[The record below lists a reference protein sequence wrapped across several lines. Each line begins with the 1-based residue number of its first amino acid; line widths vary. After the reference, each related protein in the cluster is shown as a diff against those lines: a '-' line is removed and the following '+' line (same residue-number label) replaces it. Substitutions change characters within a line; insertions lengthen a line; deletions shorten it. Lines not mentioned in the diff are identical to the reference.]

1 MNEFILFSS
10 QLFVSLYRRRTCIFI
25 LGLPTAKNIKI
36 HIIPMT
42 DQQMKSIS
50 VEDLLRS
57 GNISR
62 RTYNILVKARLRTL
76 FDLKKYQNGLKRL
89 FSPQSPNLTEV
100 TQLIERARTVDYLP
114 NISGRLFMDTIVEKS
129 AGEQLLDSLS
139 EEEMQLLQLS
149 YDNVLR
155 RLFASRQ
162 RAHTV
167 IANALTQVSLP
178 IFLRDFLYDD
188 DDKIMILYNVGRT
201 SVNHFV
207 EVKKAM
213 KNVVDIIQQQPEM
226 VRYHLFLQRSRGRF
240 DDDAFILDF
249 YNAHQRLPM
258 LYILQQLII
267 SNKTRAELRAFLN
280 RYDVFEGRVE
290 LDNTPIDRSAYTIAT
305 YSNTIYDALFD
316 SEEGWEQLDPLAQ
329 VLVDND
335 QARDDLKAYIGKTLV
350 TEDDPQIVDVI
361 QEERLLLAPTCI
373 VGMLGKLLHEHYIA
387 LGGYPRSLLTAKA
400 ERWKHVYLI
409 DRQFDS
415 SFGFRE
421 MFVDFRDRVYAR
433 STDNQ
438 TVGMDDFVRNA
449 HADNPS
455 NLDDADL
462 TTAATILQT
471 VVVGELELATEEDLR
486 VVVPRRVEK
495 SLNDRLYQ
503 ILSENNEQ
511 PMALS
516 LLTDI
521 INASDGRKYVKAT
534 VSLALNKDPRFVNN
548 GKKGLYALT
557 EWQLP
562 YFGSNA
568 DIVSQVLSQSDRP
581 MESDEILDVLNQY
594 PYNESL
600 GKNELSSVI
609 SMAKDKFRKFGVG
622 YYGLVDKE
630 YDAELIKPGRNNFE
644 ADLSA
649 FRYFVDT
656 NHRLPSS
663 KNSPEEK
670 RLIYWFTRKKKEFV
684 ENAKWTASKREAFK
698 EIIELVEKY
707 QALATQEQPIE
718 NIEPKEEQPAT
729 QEGPESPEI
738 SEGLES
744 PESPKC
750 PEIPETQQASEIP
763 VIPSIPDISDELPF
777 IVPEFTEEPPVE
789 LLIEEELAALEKES
803 TTSEEKPI
811 IPEFQDI
818 PESEETPEGIDIP
831 ESEEAPEGIDIPESV
846 ETPEGI
852 DIPESVETPEG
863 IDIPESVETP
873 EGIDIPE
880 SVETPEGIDIP
891 ESVET
896 SEGIDIHES
905 VETPEGIDIP
915 ENEETLEGIDIP
927 ESVEAPE
934 SSVIPNIPDIPVI
947 SVISDIPYIP
957 DWLEQCEA
965 VRQFVAE
972 HQREPLEL
980 FTKEHQLALWLQQ
993 QKDCWHKGLLS
1004 PEEEQH
1010 LMTIRD
1016 MLW

>member
-1 MNEFILFSS
+1 
-10 QLFVSLYRRRTCIFI
+10 
-25 LGLPTAKNIKI
+25 
-36 HIIPMT
+36 MT

-129 AGEQLLDSLS
+129 AGEQLIDSLS

-290 LDNTPIDRSAYTIAT
+290 LDSTPIDRSAYTIAT
-305 YSNTIYDALFD
+305 YSNTIYDALFN

-335 QARDDLKAYIGKTLV
+335 QARDDLKAYIGKTMV
-350 TEDDPQIVDVI
+350 TEGDPQIADVI

-449 HADNPS
+449 HADNNDS
-455 NLDDADL
+455 LDDADL

-471 VVVGELELATEEDLR
+471 VVVGELELATEEELR
-486 VVVPRRVEK
+486 VVVPRKVEK
-495 SLNDRLYQ
+495 SLNDRLYL

-511 PMALS
+511 PMALT
-516 LLTDI
+516 LLTDT
-521 INASDGRKYVKAT
+521 INASDGRKYAKGT

-568 DIVSQVLSQSDRP
+568 DIISQVLSQSDRP

-698 EIIELVEKY
+698 EIIELVEQY

-729 QEGPESPEI
+729 PESPKSPEISEGPESPEI
-738 SEGLES
+738 SEGPES

-763 VIPSIPDISDELPF
+763 VIPNIPNIPDIPDISDELPF

-789 LLIEEELAALEKES
+789 LLMEEELAALEKES
-803 TTSEEKPI
+803 TVPEEEQTSPEEEPI
-811 IPEFQDI
+811 IPVIQDI
-818 PESEETPEGIDIP
+818 PESVEALEGIDIPESVEAPEGIDIPESVETPEGIDVPESVETPEGIDIP
-831 ESEEAPEGIDIPESV
+831 ESVEAPEGIDIPESV

-863 IDIPESVETP
+863 FDIPES
-873 EGIDIPE
+873 
-880 SVETPEGIDIP
+880 
-891 ESVET
+891 
-896 SEGIDIHES
+896 
-905 VETPEGIDIP
+905 
-915 ENEETLEGIDIP
+915 EETLEGIDIP
-927 ESVEAPE
+927 ESAETLE

-947 SVISDIPYIP
+947 SDIPYIP
-957 DWLEQCEA
+957 DWLEQCDA

-1010 LMTIRD
+1010 LMAIRD

>member
-1 MNEFILFSS
+1 
-10 QLFVSLYRRRTCIFI
+10 
-25 LGLPTAKNIKI
+25 
-36 HIIPMT
+36 MT

-129 AGEQLLDSLS
+129 AGEQLIDSLS

-290 LDNTPIDRSAYTIAT
+290 LDSTPIDRSAYTIAT

-335 QARDDLKAYIGKTLV
+335 QARDDLKAYIGKTMV
-350 TEDDPQIVDVI
+350 TEGDPQIADVI

-449 HADNPS
+449 HADNPG
-455 NLDDADL
+455 NPDDADL

-471 VVVGELELATEEDLR
+471 VVVGELELATEEELR
-486 VVVPRRVEK
+486 VVVPRKVEK
-495 SLNDRLYQ
+495 SLNDRLYL

-511 PMALS
+511 PMALT
-516 LLTDI
+516 LLTDT
-521 INASDGRKYVKAT
+521 INASDGRKYAKGT

-568 DIVSQVLSQSDRP
+568 DIISQVLSQSDRP

-684 ENAKWTASKREAFK
+684 ENAKWTATKREAFK

-729 QEGPESPEI
+729 QEIPES
-738 SEGLES
+738 
-744 PESPKC
+744 

-763 VIPSIPDISDELPF
+763 VIPNIPNNPNIPDIPDIPDISDELPF
-777 IVPEFTEEPPVE
+777 IVPEFAEEPPLE
-789 LLIEEELAALEKES
+789 LLMEEELAALEKES

-811 IPEFQDI
+811 IPDIQDI

-852 DIPESVETPEG
+852 DIPESVEAPEGIDIPESEEALEGIDIPESVETPEG
-863 IDIPESVETP
+863 IDIPESEEALEGIDVPESVETPEGVDIPESEEALEGIDIPESVEIPEGVDIPESVETP

-891 ESVET
+891 ESVEI
-896 SEGIDIHES
+896 SEGIDI
-905 VETPEGIDIP
+905 
-915 ENEETLEGIDIP
+915 
-927 ESVEAPE
+927 
-934 SSVIPNIPDIPVI
+934 PV
-947 SVISDIPYIP
+947 IP

-972 HQREPLEL
+972 YQREPLEL
-980 FTKEHQLALWLQQ
+980 FTKEHHLALWLQQ

-1010 LMTIRD
+1010 LMAIRD

>member
-1 MNEFILFSS
+1 
-10 QLFVSLYRRRTCIFI
+10 
-25 LGLPTAKNIKI
+25 
-36 HIIPMT
+36 MT

-129 AGEQLLDSLS
+129 AGEQLIDSLS

-267 SNKTRAELRAFLN
+267 CNKTRAELRAFLN

-421 MFVDFRDRVYAR
+421 MFVDFRVRVYAR

-449 HADNPS
+449 YADNNDS
-455 NLDDADL
+455 LDDSDL

-471 VVVGELELATEEDLR
+471 VVVGELELATEEELR
-486 VVVPRRVEK
+486 VVVPRKVEK
-495 SLNDRLYQ
+495 SLNDRLYL

-511 PMALS
+511 PMALT
-516 LLTDI
+516 LLTDT
-521 INASDGRKYVKAT
+521 INASDGRKYAKGT

-568 DIVSQVLSQSDRP
+568 DIISQVLSQSDRP

-729 QEGPESPEI
+729 QEIPEGSEI

-744 PESPKC
+744 PEG
-750 PEIPETQQASEIP
+750 PEIPETPESPQCPEPPEIPETLQASEIP
-763 VIPSIPDISDELPF
+763 VFPSIPDISDELPF

-803 TTSEEKPI
+803 TVPEEEQTSPEEEPI
-811 IPEFQDI
+811 IPEI
-818 PESEETPEGIDIP
+818 PESVETPEGIDIP
-831 ESEEAPEGIDIPESV
+831 ESVETPEGVDIPESEEALDIPESVEIPEGVDIPESV

-863 IDIPESVETP
+863 IDIPESVETL
-873 EGIDIPE
+873 EVIDIPE
-880 SVETPEGIDIP
+880 SVET
-891 ESVET
+891 
-896 SEGIDIHES
+896 
-905 VETPEGIDIP
+905 
-915 ENEETLEGIDIP
+915 L
-927 ESVEAPE
+927 E
-934 SSVIPNIPDIPVI
+934 SSDIPDIP
-947 SVISDIPYIP
+947 
-957 DWLEQCEA
+957 DWFEQFEA

-1010 LMTIRD
+1010 LMAIRD

>member
-1 MNEFILFSS
+1 
-10 QLFVSLYRRRTCIFI
+10 
-25 LGLPTAKNIKI
+25 
-36 HIIPMT
+36 MT

-129 AGEQLLDSLS
+129 AGEQLIDSLS
-139 EEEMQLLQLS
+139 EEEMLLLQLS

-290 LDNTPIDRSAYTIAT
+290 LDSTPIDRSAYTIAT

-335 QARDDLKAYIGKTLV
+335 QARDDLKAYIGKTMV
-350 TEDDPQIVDVI
+350 TEGDPQIADVI

-373 VGMLGKLLHEHYIA
+373 VGMLGKLLHEHYIP

-449 HADNPS
+449 YADNNDS
-455 NLDDADL
+455 LDDADL
-462 TTAATILQT
+462 TTAAAILQT
-471 VVVGELELATEEDLR
+471 VVVGELELATEEELR
-486 VVVPRRVEK
+486 VVVPRKVEK
-495 SLNDRLYQ
+495 SLNDRLYL

-511 PMALS
+511 PMALT
-516 LLTDI
+516 LLTDT
-521 INASDGRKYVKAT
+521 INASDGRKYAKGT

-568 DIVSQVLSQSDRP
+568 DIISQVLSQSDRP

-698 EIIELVEKY
+698 EIIELVEQY

-729 QEGPESPEI
+729 QEIPESPEI
-738 SEGLES
+738 
-744 PESPKC
+744 PEI

-763 VIPSIPDISDELPF
+763 VIPNIPNIPDIPDISDELPF
-777 IVPEFTEEPPVE
+777 IVPEFTEEPPLE
-789 LLIEEELAALEKES
+789 LLMEEELAALEKES

-811 IPEFQDI
+811 IPDIQDIPESVEAPEGIDI
-818 PESEETPEGIDIP
+818 PESEEALEDIDIPESEEAPEGVDIPESVEAPEGIDIPESVEAPEGIDIPESVEALEGIDIP

-846 ETPEGI
+846 EAPKGIDIPESVEVPEGI
-852 DIPESVETPEG
+852 DIPESVEA
-863 IDIPESVETP
+863 
-873 EGIDIPE
+873 
-880 SVETPEGIDIP
+880 
-891 ESVET
+891 
-896 SEGIDIHES
+896 
-905 VETPEGIDIP
+905 
-915 ENEETLEGIDIP
+915 LEGIDIP
-927 ESVEAPE
+927 ESEEAPE
-934 SSVIPNIPDIPVI
+934 SSDIPNIPDIPE
-947 SVISDIPYIP
+947 IPEIP
-957 DWLEQCEA
+957 DWFEQFEA

-1010 LMTIRD
+1010 LMAIRD

>member
-1 MNEFILFSS
+1 
-10 QLFVSLYRRRTCIFI
+10 
-25 LGLPTAKNIKI
+25 
-36 HIIPMT
+36 MT

-129 AGEQLLDSLS
+129 AGEQLIDSLS

-290 LDNTPIDRSAYTIAT
+290 LDSTPIDRSAYTIAT

-335 QARDDLKAYIGKTLV
+335 QARDDLKAYIGKTMV
-350 TEDDPQIVDVI
+350 TEGDPQIADVI

-387 LGGYPRSLLTAKA
+387 LGGYSRSLLTAKA

-449 HADNPS
+449 YADNNDS
-455 NLDDADL
+455 LVDSDL

-471 VVVGELELATEEDLR
+471 VVVGELELATEEELR
-486 VVVPRRVEK
+486 VVVPRKVEK
-495 SLNDRLYQ
+495 SLNDRLYL

-511 PMALS
+511 PMALT
-516 LLTDI
+516 LLTDT
-521 INASDGRKYVKAT
+521 INASDGRKYAKGT

-568 DIVSQVLSQSDRP
+568 DIISQVLSQSDRP

-649 FRYFVDT
+649 FCYFVDT

-718 NIEPKEEQPAT
+718 SVEPKEEQPAT
-729 QEGPESPEI
+729 PETPETPEGPESPEI

-744 PESPKC
+744 LESLESPEGPEIPEI

-763 VIPSIPDISDELPF
+763 VIPNIPDIPDISDELPF
-777 IVPEFTEEPPVE
+777 IVPEFAEEPPLE
-789 LLIEEELAALEKES
+789 LLMEEELAALEKES

-811 IPEFQDI
+811 IPEIQDI
-818 PESEETPEGIDIP
+818 PESVEPL
-831 ESEEAPEGIDIPESV
+831 EGIDIPESV

-852 DIPESVETPEG
+852 DIPESVEIPEGIDIPESVETPKGIDIPESVEISEGIDIPESEEALEGIDIPESVETSEG

-873 EGIDIPE
+873 EGIDIP
-880 SVETPEGIDIP
+880 
-891 ESVET
+891 
-896 SEGIDIHES
+896 
-905 VETPEGIDIP
+905 
-915 ENEETLEGIDIP
+915 
-927 ESVEAPE
+927 
-934 SSVIPNIPDIPVI
+934 
-947 SVISDIPYIP
+947 VISDIPYIP
-957 DWLEQCEA
+957 DWLEQYEA

-1010 LMTIRD
+1010 LMAIRD

>member
-1 MNEFILFSS
+1 
-10 QLFVSLYRRRTCIFI
+10 
-25 LGLPTAKNIKI
+25 
-36 HIIPMT
+36 
-42 DQQMKSIS
+42 MKSIS

-129 AGEQLLDSLS
+129 AGEQLIDSLS
-139 EEEMQLLQLS
+139 EEEMLLLQFS

-213 KNVVDIIQQQPEM
+213 KNVVDIIQQHPEM

-290 LDNTPIDRSAYTIAT
+290 LDSTPIDRSAYTIAT

-335 QARDDLKAYIGKTLV
+335 QARDDLKAYIGKTMV
-350 TEDDPQIVDVI
+350 TEGDPQIADVI

-400 ERWKHVYLI
+400 DRWKHVYLI

-421 MFVDFRDRVYAR
+421 LFVDFRDRVYAR

-449 HADNPS
+449 YADNNDS
-455 NLDDADL
+455 LDDSDL

-471 VVVGELELATEEDLR
+471 VVVGELELATEEELR
-486 VVVPRRVEK
+486 VVVPRKVEK
-495 SLNDRLYQ
+495 SLNDRLYL

-516 LLTDI
+516 LLTDT
-521 INASDGRKYVKAT
+521 INASDGRKYAKGT

-568 DIVSQVLSQSDRP
+568 DIISQVLSQSDRP

-594 PYNESL
+594 PYNELL

-670 RLIYWFTRKKKEFV
+670 RLIYWFTRKKKEYV

-718 NIEPKEEQPAT
+718 SVEPKEEQSAT
-729 QEGPESPEI
+729 PEIPEGPESPE
-738 SEGLES
+738 G
-744 PESPKC
+744 

-763 VIPSIPDISDELPF
+763 VIPNIPNIPDIPDIPDISDISDELPF
-777 IVPEFTEEPPVE
+777 IVPEFAEEPPLE
-789 LLIEEELAALEKES
+789 LLMEEELAALEKES

-811 IPEFQDI
+811 IPEIQDI
-818 PESEETPEGIDIP
+818 A

-852 DIPESVETPEG
+852 DIPENVETPEG
-863 IDIPESVETP
+863 IDIPESEEAPEGVDIPESVETP

-880 SVETPEGIDIP
+880 SVESPEGIDIP

-896 SEGIDIHES
+896 PDIPNIP
-905 VETPEGIDIP
+905 VIPETPE
-915 ENEETLEGIDIP
+915 
-927 ESVEAPE
+927 
-934 SSVIPNIPDIPVI
+934 SSDIPDIPVI
-947 SVISDIPYIP
+947 PETPESSDIPDIPVIPEIPEIP
-957 DWLEQCEA
+957 DWFEQFEE

-1004 PEEEQH
+1004 PEEEQQ
-1010 LMTIRD
+1010 LMAIRD

>member
-1 MNEFILFSS
+1 
-10 QLFVSLYRRRTCIFI
+10 
-25 LGLPTAKNIKI
+25 
-36 HIIPMT
+36 MT

-129 AGEQLLDSLS
+129 AGEQLIDSLS

-267 SNKTRAELRAFLN
+267 CNKTRAELRAFLN

-421 MFVDFRDRVYAR
+421 MFVDFRVRVYAR

-449 HADNPS
+449 YADNNDS
-455 NLDDADL
+455 LDDSDL

-471 VVVGELELATEEDLR
+471 VVVGELELATEEELR
-486 VVVPRRVEK
+486 VVVPRKVEK
-495 SLNDRLYQ
+495 SLNDRLYL

-511 PMALS
+511 PMALT
-516 LLTDI
+516 LLTDT
-521 INASDGRKYVKAT
+521 INASDGRKYAKGT

-568 DIVSQVLSQSDRP
+568 DIISQVLSQSDRP

-729 QEGPESPEI
+729 QEIPEGSEI

-744 PESPKC
+744 PEG
-750 PEIPETQQASEIP
+750 PEIPETPESPQCPEPPEIPETLQASEIP
-763 VIPSIPDISDELPF
+763 VFPSIPDISDELPF

-803 TTSEEKPI
+803 TVPEEEQTSPEEEPI
-811 IPEFQDI
+811 IPEIPESVETPEGIDI
-818 PESEETPEGIDIP
+818 PESVETPEGIDIP

-863 IDIPESVETP
+863 IDIPESVETL
-873 EGIDIPE
+873 EVIDIPE

-896 SEGIDIHES
+896 
-905 VETPEGIDIP
+905 
-915 ENEETLEGIDIP
+915 L
-927 ESVEAPE
+927 E
-934 SSVIPNIPDIPVI
+934 SSDIPDIP
-947 SVISDIPYIP
+947 
-957 DWLEQCEA
+957 DWFEQFEA

-1010 LMTIRD
+1010 LMAIRD

>member
-1 MNEFILFSS
+1 
-10 QLFVSLYRRRTCIFI
+10 
-25 LGLPTAKNIKI
+25 
-36 HIIPMT
+36 
-42 DQQMKSIS
+42 MKSIS

-57 GNISR
+57 GNITR

-89 FSPQSPNLTEV
+89 FSPQSPHLTEV
-100 TQLIERARTVDYLP
+100 TQLIEKSRTTDYLP

-129 AGEQLLDSLS
+129 AGEQLIDSLN

-155 RLFASRQ
+155 QLLASRQ

-167 IANALTQVSLP
+167 IANALAQVPLP

-188 DDKIMILYNVGRT
+188 DDKIMILYNVGKT

-240 DDDAFILDF
+240 DDDAFILD
-249 YNAHQRLPM
+249 YYKDHQRLPM

-267 SNKTRAELRAFLN
+267 CNKTRAELRAFLN

-335 QARDDLKAYIGKTLV
+335 QARDDLKVYIGTALV
-350 TEDDPQIVDVI
+350 TEDDPLIADVI

-400 ERWKHVYLI
+400 ERWKHAYLI

-421 MFVDFRDRVYAR
+421 MFVDFRDRVYAK

-449 HADNPS
+449 HADNLG
-455 NLDDADL
+455 NLDDTDL

-471 VVVGELELATEEDLR
+471 VVVGELELATEEELR

-568 DIVSQVLSQSDRP
+568 DIISQVLSQSDRP

-622 YYGLVDKE
+622 YYGLVDRE

-649 FRYFVDT
+649 FRYFVDI

-670 RLIYWFTRKKKEFV
+670 RLIYWFTRKRKEFV

-698 EIIELVEKY
+698 EIIELVENY
-707 QALATQEQPIE
+707 QTLSTQEQP
-718 NIEPKEEQPAT
+718 A
-729 QEGPESPEI
+729 
-738 SEGLES
+738 
-744 PESPKC
+744 
-750 PEIPETQQASEIP
+750 IPETPETPETPEGSDTSEIP
-763 VIPSIPDISDELPF
+763 VIPNNPDIPEIIAYDDELPF

-803 TTSEEKPI
+803 IVPVEEPITLEEEPAAPAEESITSEEQPITPEEEPAAPEEEPITSEGQPVTPEEEPTTSEEEPI
-811 IPEFQDI
+811 IPE
-818 PESEETPEGIDIP
+818 
-831 ESEEAPEGIDIPESV
+831 
-846 ETPEGI
+846 
-852 DIPESVETPEG
+852 
-863 IDIPESVETP
+863 
-873 EGIDIPE
+873 
-880 SVETPEGIDIP
+880 
-891 ESVET
+891 
-896 SEGIDIHES
+896 
-905 VETPEGIDIP
+905 
-915 ENEETLEGIDIP
+915 
-927 ESVEAPE
+927 
-934 SSVIPNIPDIPVI
+934 IPDIP
-947 SVISDIPYIP
+947 DIP
-957 DWLEQCEA
+957 DWYEQYESL
-965 VRQFVAE
+965 RQFVAE

-1004 PEEEQH
+1004 PEEEQK
-1010 LMTIRD
+1010 LMAIRD

>member
-1 MNEFILFSS
+1 
-10 QLFVSLYRRRTCIFI
+10 
-25 LGLPTAKNIKI
+25 
-36 HIIPMT
+36 
-42 DQQMKSIS
+42 MKSIS

-129 AGEQLLDSLS
+129 AGEQLIDSLS

-305 YSNTIYDALFD
+305 YSNSIYDALFD

-335 QARDDLKAYIGKTLV
+335 QARDDLKAYIGKTMV

-373 VGMLGKLLHEHYIA
+373 VGMLSKLLHEHYIA

-421 MFVDFRDRVYAR
+421 LFVDFRDRVYAR

-449 HADNPS
+449 YADNPS

-471 VVVGELELATEEDLR
+471 VVVGELELATEEELR
-486 VVVPRRVEK
+486 VVVPRKVEK
-495 SLNDRLYQ
+495 SLNDRLYL

-511 PMALS
+511 PMALN
-516 LLTDI
+516 LLTDT
-521 INASDGRKYVKAT
+521 INASDGRKYAKGT

-656 NHRLPSS
+656 NDRLPSS

-729 QEGPESPEI
+729 QEIPESPEI
-738 SEGLES
+738 SEGPES
-744 PESPKC
+744 PEGPEV
-750 PEIPETQQASEIP
+750 PEIQQASEIP
-763 VIPSIPDISDELPF
+763 VIPNIPNIPDIPDIPDISDELPF
-777 IVPEFTEEPPVE
+777 IVPEFAEEPPLE
-789 LLIEEELAALEKES
+789 LLMEEELAALEKES

-811 IPEFQDI
+811 IPEIQDI
-818 PESEETPEGIDIP
+818 PESEEAPEGIDIPESEETLEGIDIPESEEAPEGIDIPESVEAPEGIDIPESEEIPEGIDIPESVEAPEGIDIP

-846 ETPEGI
+846 ETSEGIDIPESVEISEGIDIPESVETPEGVDIPESVETPESI

-863 IDIPESVETP
+863 IDIPESA
-873 EGIDIPE
+873 
-880 SVETPEGIDIP
+880 
-891 ESVET
+891 
-896 SEGIDIHES
+896 
-905 VETPEGIDIP
+905 
-915 ENEETLEGIDIP
+915 
-927 ESVEAPE
+927 EAPE
-934 SSVIPNIPDIPVI
+934 SSVIPNIPGIP
-947 SVISDIPYIP
+947 VISDIPYIP

>member
-1 MNEFILFSS
+1 
-10 QLFVSLYRRRTCIFI
+10 
-25 LGLPTAKNIKI
+25 
-36 HIIPMT
+36 MT

-62 RTYNILVKARLRTL
+62 RTYNILVKARLPTL

-129 AGEQLLDSLS
+129 AGEQLIDSLS

-267 SNKTRAELRAFLN
+267 CNKTRAELRAFLN

-329 VLVDND
+329 VLVGND

-373 VGMLGKLLHEHYIA
+373 VGMLGKLLHDHYIA

-421 MFVDFRDRVYAR
+421 LFVDFRDQVYAR

-449 HADNPS
+449 YADNNDS
-455 NLDDADL
+455 LDDTDL

-471 VVVGELELATEEDLR
+471 VVVGELELATEEELR
-486 VVVPRRVEK
+486 VVVPRKVEK
-495 SLNDRLYQ
+495 SLNDRLYL

-516 LLTDI
+516 LLTDT
-521 INASDGRKYVKAT
+521 INASDGRKYAKGT

-568 DIVSQVLSQSDRP
+568 DIISQVLSQSDRP

-698 EIIELVEKY
+698 EIIELVEQY

-729 QEGPESPEI
+729 PESPKSPEISEGPESPEI

-763 VIPSIPDISDELPF
+763 VIPNIPNIPDISDELPF
-777 IVPEFTEEPPVE
+777 IVPEFAEEPPLE
-789 LLIEEELAALEKES
+789 LLMEEELAALEKES

-811 IPEFQDI
+811 IPEIQDI
-818 PESEETPEGIDIP
+818 PESVEI
-831 ESEEAPEGIDIPESV
+831 PEGIDIPESV

-852 DIPESVETPEG
+852 DIPESEEALEGIDIPESVEIPEGIDIPESVETPEGVDIPESEEPPEGIDIPESEETPEG

-873 EGIDIPE
+873 E
-880 SVETPEGIDIP
+880 
-891 ESVET
+891 
-896 SEGIDIHES
+896 
-905 VETPEGIDIP
+905 
-915 ENEETLEGIDIP
+915 
-927 ESVEAPE
+927 

-947 SVISDIPYIP
+947 SDIPYIP
-957 DWLEQCEA
+957 DWLEQYEA